1 VRLRVG
7 PGESGKSTIFK
18 QMKIISMAGGFTRE
32 ELMAYKHVI
41 YGNCVTQMKV
51 IVHAASKLGIEMASE
66 DNAVRVSSSSP
77 LLQPSISDLGHSIAI
92 QCQIWITVS
101 ATHDESSITYHCMA
115 LVCGGRVSSQERAER
130 LAKLPAGGDSFTPQV
145 AQDIAALWA
154 DAGIRAAYE
163 QRDKAYQLNDSAS

>member
-1 VRLRVG
+1 MRLRVG

-66 DNAVRVSSSSP
+66 DNAVRVSSSSSTSTIHLRSWP
-77 LLQPSISDLGHSIAI
+77 FDCHLMPNMD
-92 QCQIWITVS
+92 
-101 ATHDESSITYHCMA
+101 
-115 LVCGGRVSSQERAER
+115 
-130 LAKLPAGGDSFTPQV
+130 
-145 AQDIAALWA
+145 
-154 DAGIRAAYE
+154 
-163 QRDKAYQLNDSAS
+163 

>member
-1 VRLRVG
+1 MRLRVG

-66 DNAVRVSSSSP
+66 DNAVRVSSS
-77 LLQPSISDLGHSIAI
+77 LYLRPSISDHGHSIAI

-101 ATHDESSITYHCMA
+101 NTHDESSITYHCMA
-115 LVCGGRVSSQERAER
+115 LVCVWGRVSSQERAER